1 MGDPEPARVAVIVA
15 ALVNIGAN
23 AAGTV
28 GQAASGAGA
37 VIAVKTGA
45 GARTHHFRAASL
57 G

>member
-1 MGDPEPARVAVIVA
+1 VGDPESTRVAVIVT
-15 ALVNIGAN
+15 ALVTTGAN